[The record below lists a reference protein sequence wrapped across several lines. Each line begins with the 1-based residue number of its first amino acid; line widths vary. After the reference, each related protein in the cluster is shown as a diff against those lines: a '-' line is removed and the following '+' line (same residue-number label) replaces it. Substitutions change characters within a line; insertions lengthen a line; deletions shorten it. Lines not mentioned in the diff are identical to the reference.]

1 MKFIIGNWKM
11 NGDTKGKTNMIQSLA
26 ETKTKNTVI
35 LCLPFTLLEGNNKN
49 IKIGAQDISE
59 HENGAYT
66 GDISGQMIVDTG
78 AKYVIVG
85 HSDRRFYHH

>member
-1 MKFIIGNWKM
+1 MKIIVGNWKM
-11 NGDTKGKTNMIQSLA
+11 NGNEEKKKAMIQALS
-26 ETKTKNTVI
+26 EIQTKNTVI
-35 LCLPFTLLEGNNKN
+35 LCLPFTLLGDKNKD
-49 IKIGAQDISE
+49 IHFGAQNISE